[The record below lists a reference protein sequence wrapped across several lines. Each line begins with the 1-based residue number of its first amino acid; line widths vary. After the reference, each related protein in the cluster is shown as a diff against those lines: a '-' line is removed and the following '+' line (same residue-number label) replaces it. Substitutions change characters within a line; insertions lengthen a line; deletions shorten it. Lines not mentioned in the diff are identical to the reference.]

1 MLHRYLKNRFFL
13 IFQCS
18 PVSIQTGRELVLQ
31 PLKFEPKRLAG
42 FYTTTDFQKKDL
54 TWEASLFQPIIQGLG
69 IGGLLHS
76 GLLRDVESVKEL
88 PDILVLHCGRLL
100 DQSSGLRHGF
110 NGVALQTRVVN
121 LITSEVLYFDYCN
134 VERYSPA
141 RSARPSATC
150 CSQLWHRG
158 ASSPLKEN
166 RCFNSILDEKLH
178 FRYILD
184 SLSHLPDEFL
194 SKEVTDLQEH
204 HELNG
209 IEMCWDSKLEGGRHQ
224 PTSIRVPPSV
234 MAQLMGKCA

>member
-31 PLKFEPKRLAG
+31 PLKFEPKRLAS
-42 FYTTTDFQKKDL
+42 FYTTTDFQIKDL
-54 TWEASLFQPIIQGLG
+54 TWEASLFQPTIQDLG
-69 IGGLLHS
+69 ISGLLHS

-88 PDILVLHCGRLL
+88 PDILVLNCGRLL

-110 NGVALQTRVVN
+110 DGVALETRVVN
-121 LITSEVLYFDYCN
+121 LITSVVLYFDCCK

-178 FRYILD
+178 FIFYIGFSFSPSWWI
-184 SLSHLPDEFL
+184 SLQGSYGPA
-194 SKEVTDLQEH
+194 
-204 HELNG
+204 
-209 IEMCWDSKLEGGRHQ
+209 R
-224 PTSIRVPPSV
+224 TSWTQRDRDV
-234 MAQLMGKCA
+234 LRF